1 VLFWALFWIIPQVFS
16 RLNQV
21 EWSFSQESKRSAW
34 SIGAELF
41 AGYQQEP
48 FRETQRW
55 LILGVDAIEGSNRT
69 DVLTDTIILASYDP
83 AANTL
88 KLLSFPRDIYLV
100 EQRTRLNAVYQ
111 MAKDSGAPVPEDTAQ
126 QIFSEIIE
134 QPIGSTIVISLDELA
149 EIIDILGG
157 LPIVVQNS
165 FSDPAFPRS
174 GVDVAVERDPT
185 VLYEGLSFVAG
196 PQVMDG
202 DTALKFIRSR
212 KAIEPEEAGDEARA
226 RRQRQVI
233 EALIQ
238 RLQSTEILANPA
250 VLGRLYSWY
259 SDHLMPKVPLSVLG
273 RLAKTALDQEK
284 SLTLESI
291 SLPVTDLPVAT
302 ESATLF
308 VHPSERKYNGA
319 WVYEPVDPTWEQ
331 LREFIREKEF

>member
-1 VLFWALFWIIPQVFS
+1 MFWALFWIIPQVFS

-21 EWSFSQESKRSAW
+21 EWSFSQESGRSAW

-41 AGYQQEP
+41 AGYQQQP
-48 FRETQRW
+48 LDQPQRW
-55 LILGVDAIEGSNRT
+55 LILGVDKIEGSNRS

-88 KLLSFPRDIYLV
+88 KLLSFPRDIYLP
-100 EQRTRLNAVYQ
+100 EQRARINALYQ
-111 MAKDSGAPVPEDTAQ
+111 LAKDSGEPIPESAVQ
-126 QIFSEIIE
+126 NIFSEIID
-134 QPIGSTIVISLDELA
+134 QPIGSTIVVSLDELA
-149 EIIDILGG
+149 EIIDIMGG

-174 GVDVAVERDPT
+174 GVDVTVERDPAI
-185 VLYEGLSFVAG
+185 LYEGLSFVAG

-212 KAIEPEEAGDEARA
+212 KAVEPEEAGDEARA

-233 EALIQ
+233 EAMIQ
-238 RLQSTEILANPA
+238 RLQSTEILAHPA
-250 VLGRLYSWY
+250 VLGRLYNWY
-259 SDHLMPKVPLSVLG
+259 SQKLLPKVPLTVLG

-284 SLTLESI
+284 SLTMESI

-302 ESATLF
+302 DSATLF
-308 VHPSERKYNGA
+308 VHPPERKYNGA
-319 WVYEPVDPTWEQ
+319 WVYEPVDPTWQQ
-331 LREFIREKEF
+331 LQEFIRAQGL